1 MKFPEQLININNI
14 SISDKNAGK
23 HFIDKWTGVCEGGDL
38 ATVQACLR
46 TDVNINSRDT
56 YGRTPLLTASRS
68 NQLEIMKI
76 LLPKD
81 DLDLAAYNDYD
92 IDGVLFVHGG
102 GGTVLHYA

>member
-1 MKFPEQLININNI
+1 MLV
-14 SISDKNAGK
+14 SILLTSGLVYVKEV
-23 HFIDKWTGVCEGGDL
+23 ILPQC
-38 ATVQACLR
+38 R

-68 NQLEIMKI
+68 NQLEIVKI
-76 LLPKD
+76 LLPRD